1 MKVDLVVQ
9 GRIYTMAK
17 PQVVEAFAI
26 GGGRIVALG
35 EEALRLKSQR
45 QIVLPSPLVVVP
57 GFEDAHNHPMMMGR
71 LLKAVDLSGCA
82 SSEEAIALLQ
92 RQGEGSDPRSWIL
105 ARGWNNAKFH
115 LTAEDLD
122 RVSRHRPILVMN
134 ASMHGAVINTKGLS
148 LLALPKTRP
157 IKDGLLLEDLAWL
170 AYERASPPEEA
181 LEQILLD
188 SQKKL
193 LSHGIVAVHDLYVQ
207 SPREVEAYK
216 AVERK
221 GELKIHVVIYLDG
234 RTIGQVAPYRGKRV
248 EVRGV
253 KIFMDGA
260 LGMRTACLF
269 SPYSDDP
276 PNRGLLF
283 LDAKGFDE
291 RIRAAL
297 EVGLNQVAVHC
308 IGDRAIL
315 EAVEGCRRWRGKR
328 DIQGWRLEHFE
339 MPNLAL
345 SLVRD
350 LGVIASMQP
359 NFLWDAIQYRD
370 RLGPRVDQICPHR
383 AVLDLGIPLLFGS
396 DDMPTGPLEGIW
408 YAVNA
413 PSESQ
418 RLTVE
423 EALRAYTLE
432 PAKSVG
438 AEPSRGSLE
447 VGKEA
452 SFVILSH
459 DPFHVDPAFIKDIRV
474 CGTWVR
480 GEPLFLDPAWQPSM
494 MKQFHN

>member
-17 PQVVEAFAI
+17 PQVVEAFASAS
-26 GGGRIVALG
+26 GRIVALG
-35 EEALRLKSQR
+35 EEALRCQGQLR
-45 QIVLPSPLVVVP
+45 IALPSPLVVVP
-57 GFEDAHNHPMMMGR
+57 GFEDAHNHPVIMGK
-71 LLKAVDLSGCA
+71 LLKAVDLSECA
-82 SSEEAIALLQ
+82 SSEEALALLKSQ
-92 RQGEGSDPRSWIL
+92 MERSDPRLWVL

-115 LTAEDLD
+115 LTAQDLD

-134 ASMHGAVINTKGLS
+134 ASMHGAVINSQGLS

-170 AYERASPPEEA
+170 AYEQASPPEED
-181 LEQILLD
+181 LERILLD
-188 SQKKL
+188 YQKKL
-193 LSHGIVAVHDLYVQ
+193 LSYGIVAVHDLYVQ

-216 AVERK
+216 ALERK
-221 GELKIHVVIYLDG
+221 GELKIHVVIYIYG
-234 RTIGQVAPYRGKRV
+234 TKRTIGQVTPYQGKRV
-248 EVRGV
+248 EVRGL

-260 LGMRTACLF
+260 LGMRTACLL

-276 PNRGLLF
+276 HNMGLLF
-283 LDAKGFDE
+283 LDAEGFDE

-297 EVGLNQVAVHC
+297 EAGFDQVAVHS

-315 EAVEGCRRWRGKR
+315 EAVEGFRRWRGER
-328 DIQGWRLEHFE
+328 DIRGWRLEHFE
-339 MPNLAL
+339 MPNPFL
-345 SLVRD
+345 SLVQD

-359 NFLWDAIQYRD
+359 NFLRDAIQYQD
-370 RLGPRVDQICPHR
+370 RLGPRVDKICLHR
-383 AVLDLGIPLLFGS
+383 AVLDSGIPLVFGS

-423 EALRAYTLE
+423 EALKAYTIE

-438 AEPSRGSLE
+438 VERSRGSLE

-452 SFVILSH
+452 SFVILSD
-459 DPFHVDPAFIKDIRV
+459 DPFQVDPAFIKDIKV
-474 CGTWVR
+474 FETWVR
-480 GEPLFLDPAWQPSM
+480 GEPLFIDPAWRPSV
-494 MKQFHN
+494 